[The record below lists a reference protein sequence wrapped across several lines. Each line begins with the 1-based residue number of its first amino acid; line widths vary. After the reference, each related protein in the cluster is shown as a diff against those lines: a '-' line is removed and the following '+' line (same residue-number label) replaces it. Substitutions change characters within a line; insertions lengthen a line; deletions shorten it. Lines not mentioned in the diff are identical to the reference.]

1 MAIFKRNLTSKII
14 EAQTLIVL
22 AEKKIPA
29 SILEI
34 GCGDGNISRNLVEK
48 FPQNKFSASDIS
60 DEAISKAQKLDNG
73 LIDFKAG
80 PGFDPWLN
88 QKFDIV
94 ICDIAAISERIAVLS
109 DWYDG
114 VSCETGEDGL
124 DLVKPVIQ
132 NVKNILNQ
140 NGIFII
146 PVISLCNV
154 SLQMELLKTNFSSVD
169 LTKKIN
175 WPIPEDLLLDFKK
188 DLINFDSDF
197 INVEKKFDKVVAYTC
212 AATCYL

>member
-14 EAQTLIVL
+14 EAQASIIV
-22 AEKKIPA
+22 AEKKTAI

-34 GCGDGNISRNLVEK
+34 GCGDGNISRNLVKK

-60 DEAISKAQKLDNG
+60 NEAIAEAQKLDNG
-73 LIDFKAG
+73 LINFKAG
-80 PGFDPWLN
+80 LGFDPWLD

-94 ICDIAAISERIAVLS
+94 ICDIAAISEKIAGLS

-132 NVKNILNQ
+132 NVKNILNP
-140 NGIFII
+140 NGIFVI
-146 PVISLCNV
+146 PIISLCNV
-154 SLQMELLKTNFSSVD
+154 SLQMELLRKNFSSVD
-169 LTKKIN
+169 LTKKVS
-175 WPIPEDLLLDFKK
+175 WPIPEDLLLNFEKA
-188 DLINFDSDF
+188 LINFDSDF
-197 INVEKKFDKVVAYTC
+197 INVEKKFDKIVAYTC